1 MTEHKNPKSR
11 SRFEAYSLE
20 ELAALPAPKLLI
32 PGALRGGD
40 LAVVHGDSR
49 FAPALADIL
58 GDRAV
63 LIWIDEAD
71 HLPTV
76 AAKVD
81 QLREANRERVIL
93 LGFRSGVL
101 GNGFRYWADAA
112 DAVFEAET
120 NVLAIVRKLRD
131 FPAERKALTIRDGRA
146 HVTVRH

>member
-1 MTEHKNPKSR
+1 MPTKPI
-11 SRFEAYSLE
+11 SRFAPVSLE
-20 ELAALPAPKLLI
+20 QLAALPAPKLLV
-32 PGALRGGD
+32 PGALRAGD

-49 FAPALADIL
+49 FAPALVDIL
-58 GDRAV
+58 GEHAA

-81 QLREANRERVIL
+81 RLRAADRERVIL

-101 GNGFRYWADAA
+101 GDSFRFWAEAA

-120 NVLAIVRKLRD
+120 NGLALVRKLRD
-131 FPAERKALTIRDGRA
+131 FPDERKALTIIGGRA
-146 HVTVRH
+146 RVTVRA

>member
-1 MTEHKNPKSR
+1 MAEPKNPKSR

-40 LAVVHGDSR
+40 LVVVHGDSR

-58 GDRAV
+58 GVHAV
-63 LIWIDEAD
+63 LIWIDQTD

-81 QLREANRERVIL
+81 RLREANPEGVIL
-93 LGFRSGVL
+93 LGFRDGIL
-101 GNGFRYWADAA
+101 GSGFRYWAGAA
-112 DAVFEAET
+112 DAIFEAET
-120 NVLAIVRKLRD
+120 NASAIVRKLRD
-131 FPAERKALTIRDGRA
+131 FPDERKALTIRDGVARVVRA
-146 HVTVRH
+146 